1 MAPLIRSLCCL
12 LPGRVAAGVAA
23 CALGL
28 GMGLTATVAQVT
40 RPATEHALPP
50 DYVPA
55 EIRGMEITNKLG
67 ESIPLDLTFTQVDGS
82 TVKLGDFFNR
92 SAPDGKFKKPVV
104 LMMVYFKCPILCPM
118 VLEKFTRT
126 LNELDFTAGTD
137 FDALVVSFDPRDKPA
152 DAIVQRANQLLFYKQ
167 PTTDTIRDG
176 WHFLTC
182 SDLPI
187 NARHLGD
194 ALGYPF
200 RYLPKSQ
207 EYSHGAAVFVLT
219 PEGKI
224 SRYLLGMEYPAR
236 DVRLALLEASQG
248 RIGNLID
255 RFTLWCYHFDPKQ
268 GSYTLIAMRVMQVG
282 ASLGALELGIFIA
295 SLLAW
300 ERRKRGKRLAAA
312 ESAAPAEPAA
322 AGLGPATSISISAPT
337 ALNH

>member
-1 MAPLIRSLCCL
+1 MPRLSLPCL
-12 LPGRVAAGVAA
+12 ALLRRAAAAVAACTLGMVAAGV
-23 CALGL
+23 L
-28 GMGLTATVAQVT
+28 AQPP
-40 RPATEHALPP
+40 RPVMEQALPP

-82 TVKLGDFFNR
+82 TVKLGEFFNR
-92 SAPDGKFKKPVV
+92 SSPDGKLKKPVV

-137 FDALVVSFDPRDKPA
+137 FDALVISFDPRDKPA
-152 DAIVQRANQLLFYKQ
+152 DAIVQRANQILSYKQ

-176 WHFLTC
+176 WTFLTC

-194 ALGYPF
+194 SLGFPY
-200 RYLPKSQ
+200 RYLPRSE

-219 PEGKI
+219 PDGKV

-248 RIGNLID
+248 CIGNLID

-268 GSYTLIAMRVMQVG
+268 GSYTLMAMRVMQVG
-282 ASLGALELGIFIA
+282 ASLGAIVLAMFIA
-295 SLLAW
+295 SLFAW
-300 ERRKRGKRLAAA
+300 ERRKKRRRAAT
-312 ESAAPAEPAA
+312 EPHAAPAPAA
-322 AGLGPATSISISAPT
+322 ADLDPPPVHVLTAPT